1 MNKGVETEFNP
12 TVILI
17 ETYSDPIEVVL
28 VRSVPN
34 ASKLSIEPVYGL
46 ESGLC
51 KEKVIGHRL
60 RGVLMVA

>member
-1 MNKGVETEFNP
+1 MSKGVETEFNP

-17 ETYSDPIEVVL
+17 ETYSDTIEVVL
-28 VRSVPN
+28 VWSVPD
-34 ASKLSIEPVYGL
+34 ASKLSIEPVYEV

-60 RGVLMVA
+60 KGVLMAA